1 MITVNNFSASS
12 VANNLRVAN
21 KHHEKN
27 LERLSSGLR
36 INSSS
41 DDAAGLAVST
51 KMSATVRRNDSYG
64 LNVNNA
70 LSFLQT
76 QDGALSQL
84 GSFLERMS
92 ELKTLAH
99 DATKSADD
107 VLLYEAEYVE
117 LQAQF
122 KKTVAEEF
130 NEIRLFSPDSKV
142 EHLFLPHPEHGG
154 AIQIS
159 RPSLG
164 DLRVG
169 QSLSVG
175 KTKSVVTTTNTNY
188 EFISGT
194 FTWHQAKL
202 DAQARGGHLAT
213 VGSASEWDQ
222 IKPLVSG
229 HKVWLGATD
238 ERIEGVWEWIDGT
251 PFGFQAWS
259 AGNPNNASWGTPPP
273 VQNYLASDPDLLW
286 DDADPDEIR
295 VSYILEK
302 NTTTTTVTESDL
314 GIRDLPWSDLIA
326 TIMNVARARAQNG
339 AEQMQLRMAA
349 DLNGTNTINL
359 QQALSRI
366 QDADIAQITSDFAR
380 TKALIDAGATISS
393 QAKAEHE
400 SILLRIYSGGL

>member
-1 MITVNNFSASS
+1 MITTTNLSASS
-12 VANNLRVAN
+12 VAHNLGVAN
-21 KHHEKN
+21 QRHQKN

-64 LNVNNA
+64 LNVHNA

-84 GSFLERMS
+84 GNLLERMS

-117 LQAQF
+117 LQEQF
-122 KKTVAEEF
+122 KKTVTEEF

-175 KTKSVVTTTNTNY
+175 KTKSEVTTTNKNY

-202 DAQARGGHLAT
+202 DAQGRGGHLAT

-222 IKPLVSG
+222 IKPLASG
-229 HKVWLGATD
+229 HTVWLGATD
-238 ERIEGVWEWIDGT
+238 ESIEGVWEWIDGT
-251 PFGFQAWS
+251 PFSFQTWGPGQPDNAKN
-259 AGNPNNASWGTPPP
+259 GNPLL
-273 VQNYLASDPDLLW
+273 VQHYLASQPNLLW
-286 DDADPDEIR
+286 NDWQNDEA
-295 VSYILEK
+295 SGDYILEK
-302 NTTTTTVTESDL
+302 TTQTTTVTESHL
-314 GIRDLPWSDLIA
+314 SIRDLPWSDLIA
-326 TIMNVARARAQNG
+326 TIINVAQARAQNG

-349 DLNGTNTINL
+349 DLNAVNTINL

-366 QDADIAQITSDFAR
+366 QDADISQVISDFSR
-380 TKALIDAGATISS
+380 TKALIEAGATISS
-393 QAKAEHE
+393 QAKAAYE
-400 SILLRIYSGGL
+400 SILLRIYSGGP